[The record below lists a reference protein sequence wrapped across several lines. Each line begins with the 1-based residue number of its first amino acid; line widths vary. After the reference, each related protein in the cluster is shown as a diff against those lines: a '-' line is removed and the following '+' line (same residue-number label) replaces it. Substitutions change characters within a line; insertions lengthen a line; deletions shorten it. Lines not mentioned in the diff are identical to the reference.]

1 MFYNYY
7 IIITLSRT
15 NDDLML
21 ASNSENV
28 RTLKVRFIT
37 KRPEYRILPV
47 KQIED
52 SVEFSNPRL
61 VHDEDTIVVGLV
73 QVSQDTTSREAETY
87 LWY

>member
-28 RTLKVRFIT
+28 CTLKVCFIT
-37 KRPEYRILPV
+37 KGPEDRILPV
-47 KQIED
+47 EQIEHC
-52 SVEFSNPRL
+52 VEFSNPPL

-73 QVSQDTTSREAETY
+73 QVRQDITSREAETY
-87 LWY
+87 RWY